1 MRRAGLLLLPLVSLH
16 VFASCSSDGGA
27 AGDGDSG
34 VMSDVTSGDV
44 TSGDD
49 TSRPD
54 SITVD
59 DGAIAP
65 TTACKA
71 SGGTAPV
78 VAPKFVRNIAA
89 GETAWFSSPAIVD
102 LDGDGKKEIVAPL
115 YSTFVFDTAGKQLAK
130 GTSTKGRV
138 YAPGVV
144 ADLDGDKV
152 FEVVVGGN
160 EGTVVAYEYR
170 GKTLAPKAGWPQST
184 CSAGQ
189 CPEAR
194 GLAAGDLDGDGKL
207 EVVFTTTQTQP
218 AGAQVFAFSADG
230 RSFQPPGLGFTA
242 WPRYN
247 TLTGAGNDAEFNGQG
262 NHGYG
267 CYGENVGLGNV
278 DDDPQL
284 EVIVT
289 YDDHQINVF
298 NHDGTSV
305 LTSDWY
311 TNRDTKYAGQRLGYG
326 QFIRWFEEKIEDDH
340 YHLHVGD
347 WPDVNKTMWL
357 QWTAS
362 PPNVVD
368 LDGDGKNELLGFP
381 NAELKE
387 PYETQ
392 GYALMVLDGA
402 QGGGARA
409 GLRHA
414 GFDALPFSDKPIV
427 RAGDDYYPPS
437 GIPAPTTVNILGDAR
452 PEIIAPLN
460 DGFVYA
466 IGPDGKRLFRFD
478 YTLGVP
484 KTFAS
489 EVVVADLNQDGVPE
503 LVFGT
508 YALGAGSGRLV
519 VLDNTGKLLH
529 DVPLPG
535 QGTNGNGIGVPAA
548 PTIADLDG
556 DGTLEIVVA
565 TFDHGLDVFTIAGS
579 GGACILWGTG
589 RGNLLRDGRGPSTAS

>member
-1 MRRAGLLLLPLVSLH
+1 MRSRLVLSFPTLSLIAI
-16 VFASCSSDGGA
+16 VSCSNGGGGAGIDSDVMFDGGA
-27 AGDGDSG
+27 
-34 VMSDVTSGDV
+34 DVTSV
-44 TSGDD
+44 SD
-49 TSRPD
+49 TSRSD
-54 SITVD
+54 STTAI
-59 DGAIAP
+59 DGAIVE
-65 TTACKA
+65 TLACKA
-71 SGGTAPV
+71 TGGSAAV
-78 VAPKFVRNIAA
+78 AAPKHVRNIAV
-89 GETAWFSSPAIVD
+89 GETAWFSSPAVVD
-102 LDGDGKKEIVAPL
+102 LDHDGQKEIVAPL
-115 YSTFVFDTAGKQLAK
+115 YSTFVFDASGKQLAK
-130 GTSTKGRV
+130 ATSTKGRV
-138 YAPGVV
+138 YAPAVV
-144 ADLDGDKV
+144 ADLDGDSV
-152 FEVVVGGN
+152 LEVVVGGN

-170 GKTLAPKAGWPQST
+170 GKTLLPKTGWTTTTT
-184 CSAGQ
+184 CSAGL

-194 GLAAGDLDGDGKL
+194 GLAAGDLDGVGGL

-218 AGAQVFAFSADG
+218 TGAQVFAFTSSG
-230 RSFQPPGLGFTA
+230 RAFQPGGIGFTA

-247 TLTGAGNDAEFNGQG
+247 VVAGTGNDLDFNGPG

-278 DDDPQL
+278 DDDSQL

-289 YDDHQINVF
+289 YDNHHINVF

-305 LTSDWY
+305 LTSSWY
-311 TNRDTKYAGQRLGYG
+311 TNRDSKYAGNRFGYG
-326 QFIRWFEEKIEDDH
+326 QFIRWFDEKIEDDH
-340 YHLHVGD
+340 YHLHTGD

-402 QGGGARA
+402 HDGGVRA
-409 GLRHA
+409 GRRHE
-414 GFDALPFSDKPIV
+414 GFGALPFSDKPIV
-427 RAGDDYYPPS
+427 RADDDWYPPS
-437 GIPAPTTVNILGDAR
+437 GIPAPTTVSIVGDAR

-460 DGFVYA
+460 DGFIYA
-466 IGPDGKRLFRFD
+466 IGPDGRRLFRFD
-478 YTLGVP
+478 YTAGVP

-489 EVVVADLNQDGVPE
+489 EVVVADLNQDGAPE

-508 YALGAGSGRLV
+508 YALGESSGRIV
-519 VLDNTGKLLH
+519 VLDNTGRLLH
-529 DVPLPG
+529 DVRLPA
-535 QGTNGNGIGVPAA
+535 QGKNGNGIGVAAA

-565 TFDHGLDVFTIAGS
+565 TFDHGLDVFTVPGS
-579 GGACILWGTG
+579 GTGCLLWPTG
-589 RGNLLRDGRGPSTAS
+589 RGNLLRDGRGPSTAK